1 MDAKQ
6 LYDIV
11 LDMARN
17 FGMTQRNDG
26 HDIVDEKGNTVVR
39 KNLGKDAFSGGGAF
53 FGLLRHDQDFSGPY
67 SDFSFVVFPDSEF
80 SMHACLVSLCIG
92 SNGFQSDYDLASQPG
107 LRRMFLKLH
116 SQDNLSFFKTSF
128 LDKETT
134 SSDLLK
140 IVRADYPG
148 LSSVIETYKT
158 VLPAACIVDFDC
170 LGDDG
175 AIIVIK
181 QWLAM
186 YAKVRDWGTKGQKK
200 LVDDVLNLI
209 PIADTPDEE
218 EEVKHLLAKRRYVV
232 LQGAP
237 GTGKTY
243 TALKIAESYD
253 KCFFTQFHAET
264 TYSDFVYG
272 IEPNTDGG
280 HNGPQFCNKPG
291 ILYQSIKYAIDHES
305 ERVLLI
311 IDEINRANLSNVL
324 GPVFYLF
331 EYQAGN
337 RKACVEISV
346 GNLHLSSMPSNL
358 DVIATMNTADR
369 SLAVVDFALR
379 RRFAWFTLHP
389 HAIKAES
396 GKKFMEKTFNAIDA
410 IFKMYASDE
419 ELTLQPGPS
428 YFVVDRENAENDM
441 KDRLVYELMP
451 LVKEYLEAG
460 YLLKAKDAF
469 SEFFRRETGKLLY
482 E

>member
-11 LDMARN
+11 LSMAHD
-17 FGMTQRNDG
+17 FGMTQKNDG
-26 HDIVDEKGNTVVR
+26 HDIIDEKGNTVVR
-39 KNLGKDAFSGGGAF
+39 KNLGKDAFSSGGAF
-53 FGLLRHDQDFSGPY
+53 FGLLRSDQDFSGPY
-67 SDFSFVVFPDSEF
+67 SDFSFVVFPGSET
-80 SMHACLVSLCIG
+80 SMHVCLVSLCIG
-92 SNGFQSDYDLASQPG
+92 SNGFQSDYDCASQPG
-107 LRRMFLKLH
+107 VRRMFLKLQT
-116 SQDNLSFFKTSF
+116 QDGLTFFKTDF
-128 LDKETT
+128 LDKEST

-140 IVRADYPG
+140 MLRSDYPD
-148 LSSVIETYKT
+148 LSTVIETYKT
-158 VLPAACIVDFDC
+158 VLPAARIVDFDS

-175 AIIVIK
+175 AVAVIK

-186 YAKVRDWGTKGQKK
+186 YAKMRDWGTKVQKK
-200 LVDDVLNLI
+200 LADDVVNLI
-209 PIADTPDEE
+209 PPLAGNDEE
-218 EEVKHLLAKRRYVV
+218 TEVRHLLDTRRYVV

-243 TALKIAESYD
+243 TALKIAKCYD

-272 IEPNTDGG
+272 IEPDIDAGC
-280 HNGPQFCNKPG
+280 NGPQFRSKPG
-291 ILYQSIKYAIDHES
+291 VLYKAIKYARDNSS

-337 RKACVEISV
+337 RNERVNISV
-346 GNLHLSSMPSNL
+346 GDMHLSSMPANL
-358 DVIATMNTADR
+358 HVIATMNTADR

-389 HAIKAES
+389 HVIKAES

-410 IFKMYASDE
+410 IFKMYASDG
-419 ELTLQPGPS
+419 ELSLQPGQS
-428 YFVVDRENAENDM
+428 YFVVDKVNAENAM
-441 KDRLVYELMP
+441 RERLVYELMP

-469 SEFFRRETGKLLY
+469 SEFFRRETGRLLY

>member
-11 LDMARN
+11 LSMAHD
-17 FGMTQRNDG
+17 FGMTQKNDG
-26 HDIVDEKGNTVVR
+26 HDIIDEKGNTVVR
-39 KNLGKDAFSGGGAF
+39 KNLGKDAFSSGGAF
-53 FGLLRHDQDFSGPY
+53 FGLLRSDQDFSGPY
-67 SDFSFVVFPDSEF
+67 SDFSFVVFPGSET
-80 SMHACLVSLCIG
+80 SMHVCLVSLCIG
-92 SNGFQSDYDLASQPG
+92 SNGFQSDYDCASQPG
-107 LRRMFLKLH
+107 VRRMFLKLQT
-116 SQDNLSFFKTSF
+116 QDGLTFFKTDF
-128 LDKETT
+128 LDKEST

-140 IVRADYPG
+140 MLRSDYPD
-148 LSSVIETYKT
+148 LSTVIETYKT
-158 VLPAACIVDFDC
+158 VLPAARIVDFDS
-170 LGDDG
+170 LGDDE
-175 AIIVIK
+175 AVAVIK

-186 YAKVRDWGTKGQKK
+186 YAKMRDWGTKVQKK
-200 LVDDVLNLI
+200 LVDDVVNLI
-209 PIADTPDEE
+209 QPLAGNDEE
-218 EEVKHLLAKRRYVV
+218 TEVRHLLDTRRYVV

-243 TALKIAESYD
+243 TALKIAKCYD

-272 IEPNTDGG
+272 IEPN
-280 HNGPQFCNKPG
+280 
-291 ILYQSIKYAIDHES
+291 I
-305 ERVLLI
+305 I

-337 RKACVEISV
+337 RNERVNISV
-346 GNLHLSSMPSNL
+346 GDMPLNSMPANLH
-358 DVIATMNTADR
+358 VIATMNTADR

-389 HAIKAES
+389 HVIKVES

-410 IFKMYASDE
+410 IFKMYASDG
-419 ELTLQPGPS
+419 ELSLQPGQS
-428 YFVVDRENAENDM
+428 YFVVDKVNAENAM
-441 KDRLVYELMP
+441 RERLVYELMP

-469 SEFFRRETGKLLY
+469 SEFFRRETGRLLY